1 VRTVRA
7 DLHIHTALSP
17 CASEEM
23 VPPAIVKEALSKG
36 LAMIAVCDHNA
47 AGNVE
52 AVMTAASMA
61 AAAWRST
68 GAEVQKELMVI
79 AGMEITTAE
88 EVHVLGFFPSA
99 DAAAAAAAE
108 VLDTLATLETTPRVA
123 SEAGGQPLFDG
134 EGRII
139 GREERMLF
147 SASKHSLA
155 QTVAL
160 IRRNGGLAV
169 ASHVDRPSFSVL
181 SQLGVFPED
190 VVFDALEISGVG
202 VRAGRHRGFLSIGL
216 PLVSSSDS
224 HYLEDIG
231 GGYTLLDIDQPA
243 ECGSPSEKRRSP
255 FEELRLAL
263 RGDEGRRCSLA

>member
-1 VRTVRA
+1 MRRVRA

-23 VPPAIVKEALSKG
+23 VPTAIVKEALSKG

-52 AVMTAASMA
+52 AVMSAASMA
-61 AAAWRST
+61 AAAWRSA
-68 GAEVQKELMVI
+68 GAEVKKELMVI

-99 DAAAAAAAE
+99 DAAAMAAAE
-108 VLDTLATLETTPRVA
+108 VLDTLASLETIPRVE
-123 SEAGGQPLFDG
+123 SEAGGQLLFDG

-243 ECGSPSEKRRSP
+243 EWGSPSEKRKSP

>member
-1 VRTVRA
+1 MRRVRA

-52 AVMTAASMA
+52 AVMTASSMA
-61 AAAWRST
+61 AAALKSA

-108 VLDTLATLETTPRVA
+108 VLATLATIPRVEG
-123 SEAGGQPLFDG
+123 EAGGQLLFDG
-134 EGRII
+134 KGCVI

-231 GGYTLLDIDQPA
+231 GGYTLLDIDQPD
-243 ECGSPSEKRRSP
+243 EWGSPSEKIKSP